1 MAVKTLYF
9 KEHEGIVHNPIGQ
22 LSSVPSMPWWNT
34 FGSQSSYGESCAL
47 FKPSL
52 MEQPPICEDSLT
64 AMKQAR
70 LGIEQGL
77 VKGNMTQFTIF
88 PGNCKTS
95 GDGQKSPQTA
105 ISLQT
110 SLPEYRAHIDQGYG
124 QPMIY
129 AKYPHVDQCYGLFSS
144 YGPQILPYMHLSR
157 HLHAMRRPRGTGGR
171 FLNTKTSDNGI
182 GEIEAKKDGGV
193 KISQP
198 TGSQSS
204 EVLQSDSG
212 TLNSSKEAN
221 GGGSNLSGSEVTSTY
236 TRRDLDH
243 FSINHLASPV
253 QSFSVMMDS
262 GHNNVMPISNE
273 EGRLYVGNLPYS
285 MTSSQLTDAFQEADR
300 IINVEIIYD
309 RVTDRSRGFGFVT
322 MASGEEAKEAS
333 RLLIAKVIYERDAGR
348 SRGFGFVSFESVE
361 NAEAALNAMNGVE
374 VEGRPVRLNLAA
386 I

>member
-144 YGPQILPYMHLSR
+144 YGPQILGRIMLPMNMTTDDGPIFVNPKQYHGIIRRRKTRAKAVLLENKSTKKRKPYMHLSR

-262 GHNNVMPISNE
+262 GHNNVMPSKWVAAADNCC
-273 EGRLYVGNLPYS
+273 NL
-285 MTSSQLTDAFQEADR
+285 
-300 IINVEIIYD
+300 
-309 RVTDRSRGFGFVT
+309 
-322 MASGEEAKEAS
+322 
-333 RLLIAKVIYERDAGR
+333 KV
-348 SRGFGFVSFESVE
+348 
-361 NAEAALNAMNGVE
+361 
-374 VEGRPVRLNLAA
+374 
-386 I
+386 